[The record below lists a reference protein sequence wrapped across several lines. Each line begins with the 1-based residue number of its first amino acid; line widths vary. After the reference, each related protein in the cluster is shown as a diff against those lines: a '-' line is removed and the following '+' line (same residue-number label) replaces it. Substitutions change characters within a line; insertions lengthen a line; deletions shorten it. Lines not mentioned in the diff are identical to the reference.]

1 MEDKYKRVTQVQV
14 DLWLADP
21 VTQAFKT
28 CLQTSCEG
36 VKAKLGAGEY
46 IDSSNN
52 DLSMNSIHSAR
63 GWAESL
69 EAMSNFES
77 ILNKAEMIEVSNER

>member
-1 MEDKYKRVTQVQV
+1 V
-14 DLWLADP
+14 DLWLTDP

-28 CLQTSCEG
+28 CLLTNRETVQ
-36 VKAKLGAGEY
+36 AKLSAGEY

-52 DLSMNSIHSAR
+52 DLSMNQIHSAN
-63 GWAESL
+63 GWSKAL

-77 ILNKAEMIEVSNER
+77 ILSKAEMIEVSKNEK

>member
-1 MEDKYKRVTQVQV
+1 MT
-14 DLWLADP
+14 DP

-28 CLQTSCEG
+28 CLLTSCEA
-36 VKAKLGAGEY
+36 VQAKLGAGDY
-46 IDSSNN
+46 IDLSNN
-52 DLSMNSIHSAR
+52 DLSMNQISSAR

-77 ILNKAEMIEVSNER
+77 ILSKAEMIEVSKNEK

>member
-1 MEDKYKRVTQVQV
+1 MT
-14 DLWLADP
+14 DP

-28 CLQTSCEG
+28 CLQTSCEA
-36 VKAKLGAGEY
+36 VQAKLGAGDY
-46 IDSSNN
+46 IDLSNN
-52 DLSMNSIHSAR
+52 DLSMNQISSAR

-77 ILNKAEMIEVSNER
+77 ILSKAEMIEAPNEK

>member
-1 MEDKYKRVTQVQV
+1 M

-28 CLQTSCEG
+28 CLQTSRDS
-36 VKAKLGAGEY
+36 VKANLGDGSY

-52 DLSMNSIHSAR
+52 DLSMNQIHSAR

>member
-1 MEDKYKRVTQVQV
+1 M

-28 CLQTSCEG
+28 CLQTSCET
-36 VKAKLGAGEY
+36 VKTKLSEGEY

-52 DLSMNSIHSAR
+52 DLSMNQIHSAS
-63 GWAESL
+63 GWSEAL

-77 ILNKAEMIEVSNER
+77 ILSKAEMIEVSKNEK